1 MNETYFALITAS
13 LLVMIVSGCSLLFFL
28 LRNARLGGGG
38 MNATSGDL
46 TNMMILFQSMRE
58 TVEQQKELARQ
69 LNLSIDRKVAD
80 VRTTIES
87 AGALKASVTVAQ
99 TELDELLRDTKEQLA
114 SLNRRMGYLN
124 EQLPGGDD
132 SGVDSDV
139 EESDAPTETKLPEPD
154 ARIGTPVPFDD
165 EDDHV
170 TQVAPLPPLNAIA
183 SKPTRKPDFIDNWA
197 GVDFGATE
205 APEPA
210 RLPEPLEPDDPEAS
224 RDAFRALLDM
234 KTNDS
239 AADFAEVTAGGNA
252 LEQSLTPVQRRIY
265 EFSDAGM
272 RIPEIAR
279 ELGVGKGE
287 IKLILNMREKQA

>member
-1 MNETYFALITAS
+1 MTDTYFALIVV
-13 LLVMIVSGCSLLFFL
+13 LLLIIIISGCSLLFFL

-38 MNATSGDL
+38 MSATSGDL

-69 LNLSIDRKVAD
+69 LNLSIDRKVSD
-80 VRTTIES
+80 VRATIES
-87 AGALKASVTVAQ
+87 AGALKANVTAAQ

-114 SLNRRMGYLN
+114 SLNRRMGYLS
-124 EQLPGGDD
+124 EQLPGEDGSDAD
-132 SGVDSDV
+132 ADV
-139 EESDAPTETKLPEPD
+139 EESDAPTESTLPEPD
-154 ARIGTPVPFDD
+154 APIGTPVPFDD
-165 EDDHV
+165 EDDRAV
-170 TQVAPLPPLNAIA
+170 EIEPLPPLNAIA
-183 SKPTRKPDFIDNWA
+183 TEPRRKSDFIDNWA

-210 RLPEPLEPDDPEAS
+210 YVPEPSEPEDAEAS

-234 KTNDS
+234 KSNGS
-239 AADFAEVTAGGNA
+239 VVDFAEETADTHSS
-252 LEQSLTPVQRRIY
+252 EESLTHVQRRIY

-272 RIPEIAR
+272 RISEISR

-287 IKLILNMREKQA
+287 IKLILNMRAKQA